1 MSPSRPSPA
10 PLDPRLL
17 RAVTDLIHSPALPTL
32 TLTDLADHVGY
43 SPHHFSRIF
52 HATVGLSPGQ
62 FLAGMRIDAAK
73 RLLLGG
79 TDAVIDIATAVGFD
93 SPSSF
98 TRRFRTTVGTTPG
111 ALRTLADDLAETTL
125 APVAVGDPR
134 QPPVHVTL
142 DLPPPCGP
150 PRRWPCGSGGSP
162 RPVPF
167 GLPGSGRMILG
178 VSDLVLPLHP
188 GHPWLLGLVV
198 PRHAS
203 PEELLT
209 PEVPVFALHPLPV
222 TGPGALTLHF
232 RLAATHTPPMLSAL
246 PARVP

>member
-1 MSPSRPSPA
+1 
-10 PLDPRLL
+10 
-17 RAVTDLIHSPALPTL
+17 
-32 TLTDLADHVGY
+32 
-43 SPHHFSRIF
+43 
-52 HATVGLSPGQ
+52 
-62 FLAGMRIDAAK
+62 
-73 RLLLGG
+73 
-79 TDAVIDIATAVGFD
+79 
-93 SPSSF
+93 
-98 TRRFRTTVGTTPG
+98 
-111 ALRTLADDLAETTL
+111 
-125 APVAVGDPR
+125 
-134 QPPVHVTL
+134 
-142 DLPPPCGP
+142 
-150 PRRWPCGSGGSP
+150 
-162 RPVPF
+162 
-167 GLPGSGRMILG
+167 MILG